1 MQLMLISSVFSVVSP
16 SVGALDIGMDTSN
29 AALLILKRCPVDMA
43 NFTKTLA
50 RMPHVKSRG

>member
-1 MQLMLISSVFSVVSP
+1 MLISSVFSVVSP